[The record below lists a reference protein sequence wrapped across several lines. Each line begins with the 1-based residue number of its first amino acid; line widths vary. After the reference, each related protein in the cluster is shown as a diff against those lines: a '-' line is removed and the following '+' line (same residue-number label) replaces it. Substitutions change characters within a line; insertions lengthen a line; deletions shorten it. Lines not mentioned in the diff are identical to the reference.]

1 LVDAVEYY
9 LQVRVTNPSAQIT
22 LTGHSLGGALASL
35 VGVFFGETAFT
46 FDQVPAAATAMAGPA
61 TLLYNALLARG
72 HTAAELAGL
81 NNYIQQQQ
89 ISGGIPNAG
98 LVTNYNIQ
106 GEVAGYVPGASRIG
120 NDATINCEQA
130 GISAKDLHA
139 QALLTTFL
147 QSNQTADNGKA
158 LSDVTYKLTDLL
170 KMIFDKN
177 LFAFDTDPATDKENL
192 LERLIK
198 HEAGVR
204 DAAGATTLAAD
215 AMLTRF
221 TSDLWKLAQEGGLT
235 LTDQNLSTAE
245 LHELSNALIAFAM
258 QFYYEDTANATD
270 AQKELFSAIANGLRF
285 GLFDVAETF
294 AGQFAAKGEV
304 QLGDAKGYQYFLDYL
319 PSSAR
324 KNAG

>member
-1 LVDAVEYY
+1 L
-9 LQVRVTNPSAQIT
+9 T
-22 LTGHSLGGALASL
+22 LTFDLHS
-35 VGVFFGETAFT
+35 
-46 FDQVPAAATAMAGPA
+46 Q
-61 TLLYNALLARG
+61 ALLAVF
-72 HTAAELAGL
+72 
-81 NNYIQQQQ
+81 IQ
-89 ISGGIPNAG
+89 S
-98 LVTNYNIQ
+98 
-106 GEVAGYVPGASRIG
+106 
-120 NDATINCEQA
+120 D
-130 GISAKDLHA
+130 
-139 QALLTTFL
+139 
-147 QSNQTADNGKA
+147 QTAPAQSSFRN
-158 LSDVTYKLTDLL
+158 VTFKLTDLL

-177 LFAFDTDPATDKENL
+177 LFARDTDKSEENF
-192 LERLIK
+192 LERLVR
-198 HEAGVR
+198 HQNGVAGLNV
-204 DAAGATTLAAD
+204 GETPVTAD
-215 AMLTRF
+215 QMLTRF

-235 LTDQNLSTAE
+235 LTDQNPSNAE